1 MISDELQYQ
10 IHLGHQQAF
19 QALFAQ
25 CGRGVYLTLLSALGE
40 ERIAREGV
48 KQVFRLLRLELIAAP
63 GPIDVEARI
72 AALTGEQIARLRNA
86 PQAASNAPT
95 RSWAECFQ
103 DNATHSTATA
113 APVTT
118 GEPMANVVPVTAGEP
133 VASVVSVGS
142 GETVVNVA
150 PVAGMESPSASGRL
164 DDLAPSEQMEEPVA
178 AQQDIPQG
186 EVAPADLA
194 QEALDAPCRQD
205 TPPTP
210 SSGESC
216 EELPSD
222 PERPDA
228 PAGQSE
234 PPRPVTD
241 GPGPCHAPHPKPRR
255 GLVLL
260 LWLVV
265 VLLSAVLAWLLAGI
279 LMDIGLLPRC
289 DLGYAWFNR
298 TIFPVFRL
306 Q

>member
-63 GPIDVEARI
+63 GPIDIEARI

-86 PQAASNAPT
+86 PSMESHPRQ
-95 RSWAECFQ
+95 RSWAECLQ
-103 DNATHSTATA
+103 ASAAHSTINTS
-113 APVTT
+113 PVV
-118 GEPMANVVPVTAGEP
+118 NGEP
-133 VASVVSVGS
+133 VANTAPIVHVEPTASAVSVTDMDS
-142 GETVVNVA
+142 TL
-150 PVAGMESPSASGRL
+150 ASGRS
-164 DDLAPSEQMEEPVA
+164 DDPAPWEQTEEIIP
-178 AQQDIPQG
+178 AQQDLSQI
-186 EVAPADLA
+186 ETATVAPADLA
-194 QEALDAPCRQD
+194 NEAVGVPYAQD
-205 TPPTP
+205 TPAATAPM
-210 SSGESC
+210 ESH
-216 EELPSD
+216 EELPSGQ
-222 PERPDA
+222 ERPDA
-228 PAGQSE
+228 PADQSL
-234 PPRPVTD
+234 PPRLAAP
-241 GPGPCHAPHPKPRR
+241 GPAPCHAPHPKPRR

-265 VLLSAVLAWLLAGI
+265 VLLSAVLVWLLAGI